1 MRRMTSLENPPESAL
16 APHLAAR
23 ARMLDFRVAGKP
35 DTESLRGARR
45 TQTSSSSICMGNV
58 GLQKMFLG
66 STTERVLRETTVAVL
81 VTRDRSTRRQNRKR
95 CVERR
100 AISKRSSALQTPVG
114 QSHRDGL
121 HSGGTLASDGNRA
134 IP

>member
-1 MRRMTSLENPPESAL
+1 CGCEIVTVDAKDDVPRESPRIGTGAPSGGKGEDAGLPRRRQAGNRNSA
-16 APHLAAR
+16 
-23 ARMLDFRVAGKP
+23 
-35 DTESLRGARR
+35 RGAANADLIVIDLHG
-45 TQTSSSSICMGNV
+45 QV

-100 AISKRSSALQTPVG
+100 AIS
-114 QSHRDGL
+114 
-121 HSGGTLASDGNRA
+121 
-134 IP
+134 

>member
-1 MRRMTSLENPPESAL
+1 
-16 APHLAAR
+16 
-23 ARMLDFRVAGKP
+23 MLDFRVAGKP
-35 DTESLRGARR
+35 ATEILRGARR

-66 STTERVLRETTVAVL
+66 STTERVLREKTVAVL

-121 HSGGTLASDGNRA
+121 HSGGTLGQRWEPCHTGCCVPRRRWWLPCRA
-134 IP
+134 RGRL